1 MILEK
6 KRDQVFLFIS
16 SYSYAKFPVLYV
28 SRQKLLSSIGTFPAS
43 CLYMINLVI
52 IILFGL
58 LSAHELVSSGNLLTS
73 TNERIHKYPFGCLL
87 WVQCQACI

>member
-6 KRDQVFLFIS
+6 KSLHFLLFLRQISCIRVNCRDK
-16 SYSYAKFPVLYV
+16 SYSLQLGLFQLAV
-28 SRQKLLSSIGTFPAS
+28 
-43 CLYMINLVI
+43 YMINLVI
-52 IILFGL
+52 ILLGL

>member
-43 CLYMINLVI
+43 CLYDQ
-52 IILFGL
+52 
-58 LSAHELVSSGNLLTS
+58 SSY
-73 TNERIHKYPFGCLL
+73 HPFWPLIGS
-87 WVQCQACI
+87 